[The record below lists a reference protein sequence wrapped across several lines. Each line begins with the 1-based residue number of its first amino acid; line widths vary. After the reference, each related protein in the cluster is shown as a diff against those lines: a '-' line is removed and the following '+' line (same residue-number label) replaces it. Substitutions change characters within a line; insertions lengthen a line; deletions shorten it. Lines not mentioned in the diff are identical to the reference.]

1 MPSLHRESTDSLIL
15 YNVTY
20 QLQQK
25 FPCIS
30 KLFDSIGG
38 ICMALFARYNC
49 ILMKFTS
56 CLYCTTFSYKGSHK
70 KTRPSSAVYEVP
82 NVRLSAIYEVPD
94 AITTPTSYETTTSSA
109 TECSIWEGHSSTIN
123 FDNVA
128 YTSTIPP
135 LHMQQNTGRPPS
147 SN

>member
-1 MPSLHRESTDSLIL
+1 
-15 YNVTY
+15 
-20 QLQQK
+20 
-25 FPCIS
+25 
-30 KLFDSIGG
+30 
-38 ICMALFARYNC
+38 MALFARYNC
-49 ILMKFTS
+49 TLMKFTS
-56 CLYCTTFSYKGSHK
+56 CLYCTTFSYKESHK

-94 AITTPTSYETTTSSA
+94 AITTPTSYVPPLHLQQNAAYGKA
-109 TECSIWEGHSSTIN
+109 TPVL